1 MQQVPGFGVSLS
13 VSPDCTGNNRAGTS
27 IRSGTDSVFAGS
39 MNTVAI
45 GEAAFSI

>member
-1 MQQVPGFGVSLS
+1 MQQALGSSASLS
-13 VSPDCTGNNRAGTS
+13 VSPACTGSNRVGTS

-39 MNTVAI
+39 MNTAAT